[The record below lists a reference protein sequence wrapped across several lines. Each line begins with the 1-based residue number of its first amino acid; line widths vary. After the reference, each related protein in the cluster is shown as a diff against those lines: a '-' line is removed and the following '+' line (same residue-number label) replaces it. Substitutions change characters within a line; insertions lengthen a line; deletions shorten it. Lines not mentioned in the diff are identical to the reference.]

1 MKYFGTDGIRGI
13 ANTELSPS
21 LAYKTGRALA
31 YKLRKENSRIVIGT
45 DTRISRDLLKSSLT
59 AGILSVGVDV
69 VDLGIIPTPAVAYFA
84 EKTKALAGVVIS
96 ASHNP
101 GEFNGIKIF
110 KGNGYKFSD
119 EFEQAIEDL
128 IDEGID
134 YYPTG
139 LELGSVAFYPKAY
152 EEYMDF
158 LLGQV
163 NVDLSGIKLGLD
175 TGHGATLVM
184 AEDLFTRAGAEVS
197 AINTDFNGM
206 DINDDCGS
214 TNTQMLKDLILSKGL
229 DLGFAFDGDGDRLI
243 AVDEN
248 GREMNGDHYLAA
260 LAYYMNDKGSLKGNS
275 VVGTVMANIGL
286 KKFLE
291 SIGLALVQTS
301 VGDKYVMEEMMAS
314 GYNLGGEQSGHFL
327 HLDEHTTGCG
337 LLSALKL
344 LEAGVRLNMKMS
356 DLNDL
361 MTSYPQV
368 LINAKVKNEN
378 KNKYIEDPL
387 IKEAIGSLEAKMEG
401 NGRVLIR
408 PSGTE
413 PLIRVMLEG
422 EREEELYEDCQ
433 KLASLIEERLN

>member
-31 YKLRKENSRIVIGT
+31 YKLREETSRIVIGT
-45 DTRISRDLLKSSLT
+45 DTRISRSLLKSALT

-69 VDLGIIPTPAVAYFA
+69 IDLGIIPTPAVAYFA
-84 EKTKALAGVVIS
+84 NKSQALAGVVIS

-101 GEFNGIKIF
+101 GEYNGIKIF

-119 EFEQAIEDL
+119 DFEQDIEDL
-128 IDEGID
+128 IDKGVD
-134 YYPTG
+134 YNPTG
-139 LELGSVAFYPKAY
+139 PELGTLDFYPKAY

-158 LLGQV
+158 LLSHV
-163 NVDLSGIKLGLD
+163 KVDLSGIKLGLD

-184 AEDLFTRAGAEVS
+184 AEDLFTRAGAQVF

-206 DINDDCGS
+206 DINAVCGS
-214 TNTQMLKDLILSKGL
+214 TNTQMLKDLILNEGL

-243 AVDEN
+243 AVDEK
-248 GREMNGDHYLAA
+248 GREMDGDHYLAA
-260 LAYYMNDKGSLKGNS
+260 LAYYMKASGSLKGNS

-286 KKFLE
+286 KKYLE
-291 SIGLALVQTS
+291 SIGLDLVQTS
-301 VGDKYVMEEMMAS
+301 VGDRYVMEEMLAF

-327 HLDEHTTGCG
+327 HLDDHTTGCG

-344 LEAGVRLNMKMS
+344 LEAGVRLNMKIS

-368 LINAKVKNEN
+368 MINAKVKNEN
-378 KNKYIEDPL
+378 KNKYNEDPIL
-387 IKEAIGSLEAKMEG
+387 KEAIDSLETKMKG

-433 KLASLIEERLN
+433 KLASLIEDRLN